1 MKHLVK
7 PECKHG
13 CRFLQITPA
22 LALCPH
28 ASYGEASYLIGA
40 VEEARALLERAGG
53 YNAVLARIVA
63 GEDARKEARRKRER
77 ERADEPP
84 ASRVVR
90 YDG

>member
-28 ASYGEASYLIGA
+28 ASYGEASYLVGA
-40 VEEARALLERAGG
+40 VEQARAMLEKAGG
-53 YNAVLARIVA
+53 YNAVLAGIVRQ
-63 GEDARKEARRKRER
+63 EETKKEARRKRER

-90 YDG
+90 YG